1 MAIDFSSMLLDS
13 SPAVRLGGINWGAGS
28 AERERLKLEREKFEE
43 QKRRRAEDAQLARL
57 QEDGLAKR
65 AAAKA
70 EAERLAALQADR
82 MEVQKTFLDRAS
94 GGDIEGA
101 QGLIPMMSA
110 LGMGVELE
118 GEEDGLPRYRI
129 DMDAEAAAEEQ
140 RAQAAQQATFGAGE
154 TAEQSLSRMGGAH
167 GIGYDDSAIGSM
179 DAPAGIASTDQVDD
193 QGFTVAERVASTY
206 GEPGEKSAMAQP
218 AAPDA
223 MGSVPSNVLDMG
235 ALQMQT
241 LQRLDPALGALSS
254 AYAEPY
260 RQSSDATASAV
271 RGLGLP
277 ATKALEEFRS
287 MRGLADPTISE
298 SLDREDAR
306 MEAMEARAKER
317 YAQGRAQDKE
327 AYDRY
332 KTGFT
337 TIGEHMANQYEVRAR
352 LRSSGINERALET
365 LTNDDPAD
373 DLQALST
380 ISRGFGERGATSEND
395 ATRALGIKAGGW
407 AAQFKTWASQGLGFG
422 LAEEHRK
429 ALVEV
434 LTKAQAENDQAI
446 ETFSSRLV
454 DFQNDPEADADTKRG
469 VRDLWRI
476 LTPDRIRQKTEA
488 ERPAPEERTGSGGQ
502 RGARRTPTDPDQMSE
517 LEWWVDAEAG
527 INGLD
532 VDAILDVIRVESG
545 GNPRA
550 VNRDPKSGA
559 TGLIQFMPDTA
570 RNMGTTVEE
579 IREMSLEDQ
588 VRLSIQF
595 LERAGITA
603 DSPPGDYAVAVAA
616 TGYVGKPDDTV
627 VYKKG
632 SLRWEKNKPWR
643 PADGGD
649 ITVGSIKDAYR
660 KKGVGA
666 SSKGVGSPTKRQE
679 PAGPPLPPP
688 EQMTPEQR
696 RARIAELRKQLGR

>member
-94 GGDIEGA
+94 SGDIEGA

-140 RAQAAQQATFGAGE
+140 RAQSAQQATFGAGE

-298 SLDREDAR
+298 SLDRGDAR
-306 MEAMEARAKER
+306 MEALEARAKER

-434 LTKAQAENDQAI
+434 LTKAQAENDQAL

-488 ERPAPEERTGSGGQ
+488 ERPAPEERSGSGQ

-532 VDAILDVIRVESG
+532 VDAILDVIRLESG
-545 GNPRA
+545 GNPKAR
-550 VNRDPKSGA
+550 NPSGA
-559 TGLIQFMPDTA
+559 TGLIQFMPETA
-570 RNMGTTVEE
+570 RSLGTTTEE
-579 IREMSLEDQ
+579 ISEMPVEDQ
-588 VRLSIQF
+588 VRLAVQYF
-595 LERAGITA
+595 ERSGITA
-603 DSPPGDYAVAVAA
+603 DSTPGDYAVAVAA
-616 TGYVGKPDDTV
+616 PAFVGKPDSAV
-627 VYKKG
+627 VYQQG
-632 SLRWEKNKPWR
+632 SKAWEQNKPWR
-643 PADGGD
+643 PKGGGD
-649 ITVGSIKDAYR
+649 ITVGSIKAAYQR
-660 KKGVGA
+660 KGVG
-666 SSKGVGSPTKRQE
+666 SSPTKRQE